1 MATLV
6 SPSISLRPSLTPRIA
21 RGRAAAAVRAASGD
35 DANLDTVYVGKGKFV
50 KDDARKYPSRDA
62 LTGGWAGGEVGMWA
76 FRDKEQKGNA
86 AQSMRPARDV
96 ASAVGLSNGGSTPA
110 VSSEPNDDAS
120 SSASSRGDRDAASAS
135 TSNVD
140 KIKYELMKTLATL
153 DRGVAA
159 SEDDR
164 SAVNALVESLE
175 TLASSPSRAASLAPT
190 EARLAAALDG
200 AWRLAYS
207 STFAGEQTGS
217 QGFTGAPGG
226 GSPGASLGSV
236 YQRLSFDDDEEKAT
250 CDNVV
255 ELRGPFGGA
264 AAASLGHSCAVT
276 GNTCRI
282 TFTGVTVERN
292 PFGLPPFTLPSP
304 MDALPREARDALM
317 SGGFQSGAF
326 DTTFVDA
333 ETRVSRGDR
342 GELRVFV
349 KEA

>member
-96 ASAVGLSNGGSTPA
+96 ASAVGLSNGGSTPV

-190 EARLAAALDG
+190 NARLEAALDG

-226 GSPGASLGSV
+226 GSPGASRGSV
-236 YQRLSFDDDEEKAT
+236 YQR
-250 CDNVV
+250 
-255 ELRGPFGGA
+255 
-264 AAASLGHSCAVT
+264 
-276 GNTCRI
+276 
-282 TFTGVTVERN
+282 
-292 PFGLPPFTLPSP
+292 
-304 MDALPREARDALM
+304 
-317 SGGFQSGAF
+317 
-326 DTTFVDA
+326 
-333 ETRVSRGDR
+333 VSRGGVVGALVRGDREHVPDHVHRRDR
-342 GELRVFV
+342 GEEPVRSAAVHAAVADGRAAERGARRADERRVSERRV
-349 KEA
+349 